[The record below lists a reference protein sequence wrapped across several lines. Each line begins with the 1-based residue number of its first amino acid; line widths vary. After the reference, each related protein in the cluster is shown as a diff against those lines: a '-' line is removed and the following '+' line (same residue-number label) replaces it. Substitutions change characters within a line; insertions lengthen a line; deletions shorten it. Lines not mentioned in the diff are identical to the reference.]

1 MWAAAI
7 FALAVLGVLLLVWM
21 GQRTLIYFPDRAVP
35 SPAVTGLPGVEA
47 VQIPAADGVTLRAWF
62 LPSRSQPPSPA
73 VIVFNGNA
81 GNRAYRS
88 SLAAAL
94 GGLGLSVLLFDY
106 RGFGD
111 SDGSPTERGLHE
123 DARAVR
129 RYLAGRSDV
138 RADRLVYFGESLG
151 TAVAVRLAVEHP
163 PAAMILRSPFTSLVD
178 VGRLHYP
185 ILPVRWLL
193 RDRFSAIDA
202 IGSVRSPV
210 LIVAGDRDRIV
221 PLEQSRELFERT
233 PEPRELVVVPGADH
247 NDTALMDGR
256 ELIDAVRRFLE
267 RYLQGNAAP
276 VGRSN
281 RTRELGGIGEEP
293 SNG

>member
-7 FALAVLGVLLLVWM
+7 FALAVLGVVLLVWM
-21 GQRTLIYFPDRAVP
+21 GQRTLIYFPDRDVP

-73 VIVFNGNA
+73 AIVFNGNA

-94 GGLGLSVLLFDY
+94 GGLDLSVLLFDY

-111 SDGSPTERGLHE
+111 SDGSPTERGLYE

-163 PAAMILRSPFTSLVD
+163 PAAIDPALAVHVARGCGPPSLSNPAGAMAPSRSIQ
-178 VGRLHYP
+178 LH
-185 ILPVRWLL
+185 R
-193 RDRFSAIDA
+193 RDRE
-202 IGSVRSPV
+202 RPV
-210 LIVAGDRDRIV
+210 AVADRGWRAR
-221 PLEQSRELFERT
+221 PHRAARAE
-233 PEPRELVVVPGADH
+233 PGALRKS
-247 NDTALMDGR
+247 AG
-256 ELIDAVRRFLE
+256 
-267 RYLQGNAAP
+267 AP
-276 VGRSN
+276 
-281 RTRELGGIGEEP
+281 
-293 SNG
+293 

>member
-1 MWAAAI
+1 MWTAAALV
-7 FALAVLGVLLLVWM
+7 LAVVGVLLLIWV
-21 GQRTLIYFPDRAVP
+21 GQRALIYFPDRHVP
-35 SPAVTGLPGVEA
+35 SPAVTGLSDVEA
-47 VQIPAADGVTLRAWF
+47 VQIQSADGVTLQAWF
-62 LPSRSQPPSPA
+62 LPSRAQPPPLT

-88 SLAAAL
+88 TLAAAL
-94 GGLGLSVLLFDY
+94 RSQGLSVLLFDY

-111 SDGSPTERGLHE
+111 SSGSPTERGLYE

-129 RYLAGRSDV
+129 RYLAARSDV

-163 PAAMILRSPFTSLVD
+163 PAALILRSPFSSLVD
-178 VGRLHYP
+178 VGRFHYP

-202 IGSVRSPV
+202 IESVRSPV

-221 PLEQSRELFERT
+221 PLALSRQLFDRT
-233 PEPRELVVVPGADH
+233 PEPRQLVVVRNAHH
-247 NDTALMDGR
+247 NDAALLDGR
-256 ELIDAVRRFLE
+256 QLIDAVRVFLE
-267 RYLQGNAAP
+267 AHA
-276 VGRSN
+276 
-281 RTRELGGIGEEP
+281 TR
-293 SNG
+293 

>member
-1 MWAAAI
+1 MKRMWAAAI
-7 FALAVLGVLLLVWM
+7 LALAVLGVLLLVWM
-21 GQRTLIYFPDRAVP
+21 GQRTLIYFPDRDVP
-35 SPAVTGLPGVEA
+35 SPAVTGLTGAEV
-47 VQIPAADGVTLRAWF
+47 VRIPAADGVTLQAWF
-62 LPSRSQPPSPA
+62 LPSYSQQPSPA

-88 SLAAAL
+88 SLASAL
-94 GGLGLSVLLFDY
+94 REQGLSVLLFDY

-123 DARAVR
+123 DARAVH
-129 RYLAGRSDV
+129 RYVAGRSDV

-151 TAVAVRLAVEHP
+151 TAVAVRLAVEQP
-163 PAAMILRSPFTSLVD
+163 PAAVILRSPFTSLAD
-178 VGRLHYP
+178 LGRLHYP

-193 RDRFSAIDA
+193 RDRFSSIDA

-233 PEPRELVVVPGADH
+233 PEPRELVVVQGADH
-247 NDTALMDGR
+247 NDAALLEGR
-256 ELIDAVRRFLE
+256 ELMDAVRRFIELHVK
-267 RYLQGNAAP
+267 GAA
-276 VGRSN
+276 G
-281 RTRELGGIGEEP
+281 TGG
-293 SNG
+293 

>member
-1 MWAAAI
+1 MKRMWAAAI
-7 FALAVLGVLLLVWM
+7 LALAVLGVLLLVWM
-21 GQRTLIYFPDRAVP
+21 GQRTLIYFPDRDVP
-35 SPAVTGLPGVEA
+35 SPAVTGLTGVEA
-47 VQIPAADGVTLRAWF
+47 VRIPAADGVTLQAWF
-62 LPSRSQPPSPA
+62 LPSRSQQPSPA

-88 SLAAAL
+88 SLASAL
-94 GGLGLSVLLFDY
+94 REQGLSVLLFDY

-111 SDGSPTERGLHE
+111 SDGTPTERGLHE

-129 RYLAGRSDV
+129 GYVAGRSDV

-151 TAVAVRLAVEHP
+151 TAVAVRLAVEQP
-163 PAAMILRSPFTSLVD
+163 PGGVVLRSPFTSLVD
-178 VGRLHYP
+178 LGRLHYP

-193 RDRFSAIDA
+193 RDRFSSIDA

-233 PEPRELVVVPGADH
+233 PEPRELVVVQGADH
-247 NDTALMDGR
+247 NDAALLEGR
-256 ELIDAVRRFLE
+256 ELMDAVRRFIELHVK
-267 RYLQGNAAP
+267 GAAA
-276 VGRSN
+276 
-281 RTRELGGIGEEP
+281 TGG
-293 SNG
+293 

>member
-1 MWAAAI
+1 MKRMWAAAI
-7 FALAVLGVLLLVWM
+7 LALAVLGVLLLVWM
-21 GQRTLIYFPDRAVP
+21 GQRTLIYFPDRDVP
-35 SPAVTGLPGVEA
+35 SPAVTGLTDVEA
-47 VQIPAADGVTLRAWF
+47 VQVPAADGVTLQAWF
-62 LPSRSQPPSPA
+62 LPSRSRQPSPA

-81 GNRAYRS
+81 GNKAYRI

-94 GGLGLSVLLFDY
+94 RGQGLSVLLFDY

-129 RYLAGRSDV
+129 RYVAGRSDV

-163 PAAMILRSPFTSLVD
+163 PAALILRSPFTSLVD
-178 VGRLHYP
+178 LGRHHYP

-193 RDRFSAIDA
+193 RDRFSSIDA

-221 PLEQSRELFERT
+221 PLEQSRTLFDRT
-233 PEPRELVVVPGADH
+233 PEPRELVVVRGADH
-247 NDTALMDGR
+247 NDAALLDGR
-256 ELIDAVRRFLE
+256 EMIDAVRRFIE
-267 RYLQGNAAP
+267 RYSKGKAAP
-276 VGRSN
+276 
-281 RTRELGGIGEEP
+281 GGG
-293 SNG
+293 

>member
-7 FALAVLGVLLLVWM
+7 FALAVLGVLLLVWV
-21 GQRTLIYFPDRAVP
+21 GQRTLIYFPDRARAFAGRDRPPRRRSGADSGSGRRDSSGVV
-35 SPAVTGLPGVEA
+35 SPEPFTTAVTGGDCVQRQRRQQGLP
-47 VQIPAADGVTLRAWF
+47 Q
-62 LPSRSQPPSPA
+62 SRS
-73 VIVFNGNA
+73 
-81 GNRAYRS
+81 RRRC
-88 SLAAAL
+88 

-193 RDRFSAIDA
+193 RDRFSP
-202 IGSVRSPV
+202 STRS
-210 LIVAGDRDRIV
+210 
-221 PLEQSRELFERT
+221 
-233 PEPRELVVVPGADH
+233 GAS
-247 NDTALMDGR
+247 GR
-256 ELIDAVRRFLE
+256 RC
-267 RYLQGNAAP
+267 
-276 VGRSN
+276 
-281 RTRELGGIGEEP
+281 
-293 SNG
+293 